1 MLLDIAQTAVDG
13 LMVGGLYA
21 TVAVGVTLVFGI
33 MGILNFAHGQMVMLG
48 AYVAFY
54 SVTAGWGFWPGLA
67 LAALS
72 MALFGLI
79 LERLIFRHT
88 LTDHMAGLTV
98 SLGII
103 MVVENLASAVF
114 TPDHRTFDPPLA
126 GSVQFAGMTLS
137 AQRLL
142 VLALVLLLVGTFYL
156 FLQKTRFGKAIRA
169 MGQNRTGAALVGV
182 QINHVTA
189 AVFAIGSAMAGAAG
203 VLYGSLF
210 AITPYM
216 AAGPLMKGLILTVL
230 GGLGSVPGA
239 VAAGFLLGLAESFGA
254 RYLSASFRDGYG
266 FILMIVTLLY
276 FPTGLF
282 GARGKARV

>member
-1 MLLDIAQTAVDG
+1 
-13 LMVGGLYA
+13 
-21 TVAVGVTLVFGI
+21 
-33 MGILNFAHGQMVMLG
+33 VMLG

-67 LAALS
+67 LAAVS
-72 MALFGLI
+72 MALFGLV

-142 VLALVLLLVGTFYL
+142 VLALVLILVGTFYL

-182 QINHVTA
+182 QITHVTA

>member
-54 SVTAGWGFWPGLA
+54 SVTTGLGFWPGLA

-103 MVVENLASAVF
+103 MVVEHLASAVF

-126 GSVQFAGMTLS
+126 GSVRFAGMTLS

-142 VLALVLLLVGTFYL
+142 VLALVLLLVGAFYL
-156 FLQKTRFGKAIRA
+156 FLQRTRFGKAIRA

-182 QINHVTA
+182 QITHVTA

-203 VLYGSLF
+203 ALYGSLF

-216 AAGPLMKGLILTVL
+216 AAAPLMKGLILTVL

-239 VAAGFLLGLAESFGA
+239 VAAGFLLGLAESFGS

-266 FILMIVTLLY
+266 FVLMIVALLY

-282 GARGKARV
+282 GVRGTARV

>member
-72 MALFGLI
+72 MALFSLI

>member
-1 MLLDIAQTAVDG
+1 MWTDIAQTVLDG

-21 TVAVGVTLVFGI
+21 TVAVGITLVFGI

-48 AYVAFY
+48 AYIAFFC
-54 SVTAGWGFWPGLA
+54 VTSGWGFWVGLG
-67 LAALS
+67 AA
-72 MALFGLI
+72 MAAMAVFGLV

-88 LTDHMAGLTV
+88 LTDHMTGLTA

-103 MVVENLASAVF
+103 MVVENLAAAVF
-114 TPDHRTFDPPLA
+114 TPDHRTFDPPLS
-126 GSVQFAGMTLS
+126 GSVQLLGLTLS

-142 VLALVLLLVGTFYL
+142 VLVLVLLLVAGFYL
-156 FLQKTRFGKAIRA
+156 FLQKTRLGKAIRA
-169 MGQNRTGAALVGV
+169 MGQNRTGAALAGV
-182 QINHVTA
+182 RIQQVTA
-189 AVFAIGSAMAGAAG
+189 LVFVLGSAMAGAAG

-216 AAGPLMKGLILTVL
+216 AAGPLMKGFILTVL

-239 VAAGFLLGLAESFGA
+239 VVAGFLLGLAESFGS

-266 FILMIVTLLY
+266 FILMIVALLY

>member
-142 VLALVLLLVGTFYL
+142 VLALVGTFYL

>member
-54 SVTAGWGFWPGLA
+54 SVTAGWGFWPGLV

-114 TPDHRTFDPPLA
+114 TPDHRTFAPPLA
-126 GSVQFAGMTLS
+126 GSVQFAGMTLP

-182 QINHVTA
+182 QITHVTA
-189 AVFAIGSAMAGAAG
+189 MVFAIGSAMAGAAG

-239 VAAGFLLGLAESFGA
+239 VAAGFLLGLAESFGS

-266 FILMIVTLLY
+266 FILMIMTLLY

>member
-1 MLLDIAQTAVDG
+1 MWTDIAQTVLDG

-21 TVAVGVTLVFGI
+21 TVAVGITLVFGI

-48 AYVAFY
+48 AYIGFY
-54 SVTAGWGFWPGLA
+54 CVTAGWGFWAGLGLA
-67 LAALS
+67 
-72 MALFGLI
+72 MVGMGLFGLV

-88 LTDHMAGLTV
+88 LTDHMTGLTV
-98 SLGII
+98 SLGVI
-103 MVVENLASAVF
+103 MVVENLAAAIF
-114 TPDHRTFDPPLA
+114 TPDHRTFEPPLS
-126 GSVQFAGMTLS
+126 GSVQLLGLTLS

-142 VLALVLLLVGTFYL
+142 VLVLVLALVALFYL

-182 QINHVTA
+182 QITQITA
-189 AVFAIGSAMAGAAG
+189 LVFVLGSAMAGAAG

-216 AAGPLMKGLILTVL
+216 AAGPLMKGFILTVL

-239 VAAGFLLGLAESFGA
+239 VVAGFLLGLAESFGS

-266 FILMIVTLLY
+266 FILMIIALLY

-282 GARGKARV
+282 GNRGKARV

>member
-1 MLLDIAQTAVDG
+1 MLLDIAQTAIDG

-48 AYVAFY
+48 AYVAY
-54 SVTAGWGFWPGLA
+54 YCVTAGLGFWTGLGLA
-67 LAALS
+67 IIS
-72 MALFGLI
+72 MGLFGLV
-79 LERLIFRHT
+79 LERLVFRHT

-103 MVVENLASAVF
+103 MVVENLAAAVF
-114 TPDHRTFDPPLA
+114 TPDSRSFDPPLE
-126 GSVQFAGMTLS
+126 GSVRLFGMSLS
-137 AQRLL
+137 EQRLL
-142 VLALVLLLVGTFYL
+142 VLALVLLLVGLFYL
-156 FLQKTRFGKAIRA
+156 FLQRTRLGRAIRA

-182 QINHVTA
+182 QISHVTA
-189 AVFAIGSAMAGAAG
+189 IVFAIGSAMAGAAG

-239 VAAGFLLGLAESFGA
+239 VVAGFLLGLAESFGS

-266 FILMIVTLLY
+266 FILMIIALLY
-276 FPTGLF
+276 FPTGLL
-282 GARGKARV
+282 GVRGKARV